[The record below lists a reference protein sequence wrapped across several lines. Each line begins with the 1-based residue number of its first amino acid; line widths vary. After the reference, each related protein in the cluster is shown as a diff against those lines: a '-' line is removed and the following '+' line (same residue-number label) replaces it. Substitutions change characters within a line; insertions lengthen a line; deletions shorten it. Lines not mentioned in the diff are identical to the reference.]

1 MRGRARRHSLHWLLS
16 CEQPSNSK
24 YLRSGIWA
32 CRHTQAEDH
41 PQRLIAS
48 HSHGCCRVTAKPV
61 ASSWHAAFF
70 SLKPQASFWPS
81 ERQSQAGT
89 EGRAFVL
96 RVLALVMADWL
107 C

>member
-1 MRGRARRHSLHWLLS
+1 MRERARRHSLYWFLP
-16 CEQPSNSK
+16 CEQPSNSEN
-24 YLRSGIWA
+24 LRSGIWA

-70 SLKPQASFWPS
+70 SLEPRSGLESVDRKQGLKGGP
-81 ERQSQAGT
+81 
-89 EGRAFVL
+89 
-96 RVLALVMADWL
+96 L
-107 C
+107 CYEC